1 MNPNQA
7 YNNQLHKEGRLFVIM
22 GLSVMI
28 FVPVIIMIASKTP
41 PNIDQMVIGIG
52 VLSLIYLPGGI
63 VEVAT
68 YSPMLGT
75 TATYLA
81 FITGNLANLKIPC
94 VMNAR
99 SLAKTEINTLENEI
113 VSTLSVVAS
122 TLTTVGIMSM
132 GILLLIPLRPI
143 LSSPVLQPAFN
154 WVVSALFG
162 ALGYKYFKG
171 NLLYVIA
178 PLGLMAILGFLA
190 PKFVIGN
197 LTIIIMIGAVV
208 SGLFAKLIY
217 DKKNKK
223 EVSA

>member
-1 MNPNQA
+1 MKPLLSYQDSMHR
-7 YNNQLHKEGRLFVIM
+7 QGRIFTVL

-28 FVPVIIMIASKTP
+28 SIPILIMLFTGVT
-41 PNIDQMVIGIG
+41 PNIHQMVIGIG

-68 YSPMLGT
+68 YSPILGT

-99 SLAKTEINTLENEI
+99 QIVGTQVGTEENEV
-113 VSTLSVVAS
+113 VSTVSVVAS
-122 TLTTVGIMSM
+122 TLTTVTIMTIGIIM
-132 GILLLIPLRPI
+132 LIPLRPI
-143 LSSPVLQPAFN
+143 LSSEVLQPAFN

-171 NLLYVIA
+171 NLKIVAI
-178 PLGLMAILGFLA
+178 PLLLMVVLAFLL
-190 PKFVIGN
+190 PGFVIGN
-197 LTIIIMIGAVV
+197 ITIVIMVGAVTSV
-208 SGLFAKLIY
+208 LVAKLLY
-217 DKKNKK
+217 DKKLI
-223 EVSA
+223 

>member
-7 YNNQLHKEGRLFVIM
+7 YNNQLHKEGRLFVVM

-28 FVPVIIMIASKTP
+28 LVPVIIMIASKTP

-171 NLLYVIA
+171 NLSYVIA
-178 PLGLMAILGFLA
+178 PLGLMVILGFLA

-208 SGLFAKLIY
+208 SVLFAKLIY

>member
-1 MNPNQA
+1 MK
-7 YNNQLHKEGRLFVIM
+7 NQLSYQDLMHRQGRIFTVL
-22 GLSVMI
+22 GLIVMI
-28 FVPVIIMIASKTP
+28 AVPVLIMVFTGVTP
-41 PNIDQMVIGIG
+41 DIEQMFVGIG

-99 SLAKTEINTLENEI
+99 QIVGTAIGTEENEV
-113 VSTLSVVAS
+113 VSTISVVAS
-122 TLTTVGIMSM
+122 TLTTVIIMTLGI
-132 GILLLIPLRPI
+132 ILLIPLRPI
-143 LSSPVLQPAFN
+143 LSSTALQPAFN

-171 NLLYVIA
+171 NLKIVAI
-178 PLGLMAILGFLA
+178 PLLVMVVLAFLM
-190 PKFVIGN
+190 PTFVIGN
-197 LTIIIMIGAVV
+197 ITIVIMVGAVV
-208 SGLFAKLIY
+208 SVLVAKLLF
-217 DKKNKK
+217 DKKII
-223 EVSA
+223 

>member
-1 MNPNQA
+1 MKPLLSYQDLMHR
-7 YNNQLHKEGRLFVIM
+7 QGRIFTVL

-28 FVPVIIMIASKTP
+28 SIPILIMLFTGVRPDIH
-41 PNIDQMVIGIG
+41 QMVIGIG

-68 YSPMLGT
+68 YSPILGT

-99 SLAKTEINTLENEI
+99 QIVGTQVGTEENEV
-113 VSTLSVVAS
+113 VSTVSVVAS
-122 TLTTVGIMSM
+122 TLTTVAIMTLGI
-132 GILLLIPLRPI
+132 ILLIPLRPI
-143 LSSPVLQPAFN
+143 LSSDVLQPAFN

-171 NLLYVIA
+171 NLKIVAI
-178 PLGLMAILGFLA
+178 PLLLMVVLAFLL
-190 PKFVIGN
+190 PGFVIGN
-197 LTIIIMIGAVV
+197 ITIIIMVGAVTSV
-208 SGLFAKLIY
+208 LVAKLLY
-217 DKKNKK
+217 DKKLI
-223 EVSA
+223 

>member
-1 MNPNQA
+1 MKPLLSYQDLMHR
-7 YNNQLHKEGRLFVIM
+7 QGRIFTVL

-28 FVPVIIMIASKTP
+28 SIPILIMLFTGVT
-41 PNIDQMVIGIG
+41 PNIHQMVIGIG

-68 YSPMLGT
+68 YSPILGT

-99 SLAKTEINTLENEI
+99 QIVGTQVGTEENEV
-113 VSTLSVVAS
+113 VSTVSVVAS
-122 TLTTVGIMSM
+122 TLTTVAIMTLGIIM
-132 GILLLIPLRPI
+132 LIPLRPI
-143 LSSPVLQPAFN
+143 LSSDVLQPAFN

-171 NLLYVIA
+171 NLKIVAI
-178 PLGLMAILGFLA
+178 PLLLMVVLAFLL
-190 PKFVIGN
+190 PGFVIGN
-197 LTIIIMIGAVV
+197 ITIIIMVGAVTSV
-208 SGLFAKLIY
+208 LVAKLLY
-217 DKKNKK
+217 DKKLI
-223 EVSA
+223 

>member
-1 MNPNQA
+1 MKPLLSYQDLMHR
-7 YNNQLHKEGRLFVIM
+7 QGRIFTVL

-28 FVPVIIMIASKTP
+28 SIPILIMLFTGVTP
-41 PNIDQMVIGIG
+41 DIHQMVIGIG

-68 YSPMLGT
+68 YSPILGT

-99 SLAKTEINTLENEI
+99 QIVGTQVGTEENEV
-113 VSTLSVVAS
+113 VSTVSVVAS
-122 TLTTVGIMSM
+122 TLTTVAIMTLGIIM
-132 GILLLIPLRPI
+132 LIPLRPI
-143 LSSPVLQPAFN
+143 LSSDVLQPAFN

-171 NLLYVIA
+171 NLKIVAI
-178 PLGLMAILGFLA
+178 PLLLMVVLAFLL
-190 PKFVIGN
+190 PGFVIGN
-197 LTIIIMIGAVV
+197 ITIIIMVGAVTSV
-208 SGLFAKLIY
+208 LVAKLLY
-217 DKKNKK
+217 DKKLI
-223 EVSA
+223 

>member
-1 MNPNQA
+1 MKPILSYQDRM
-7 YNNQLHKEGRLFVIM
+7 HKQGRIFTIL

-28 FVPVIIMIASKTP
+28 SIPILIMLFTGVT
-41 PNIDQMVIGIG
+41 PNIHQMVIGIG

-68 YSPMLGT
+68 YSPILGT

-99 SLAKTEINTLENEI
+99 QIVGTAIGTEENEV
-113 VSTLSVVAS
+113 VSTISVVAS
-122 TLTTVGIMSM
+122 TLTTVAIMTLGIVM
-132 GILLLIPLRPI
+132 LIPLRPI
-143 LSSPVLQPAFN
+143 LSSELLQPAFN

-171 NLLYVIA
+171 NLKIVAI
-178 PLGLMAILGFLA
+178 PLLLMVVLAFLM
-190 PKFVIGN
+190 PGFVIGN
-197 LTIIIMIGAVV
+197 ITIVIMVGAITSVLV
-208 SGLFAKLIY
+208 AKLLY
-217 DKKNKK
+217 DKKLI
-223 EVSA
+223 

>member
-1 MNPNQA
+1 MNPNQT
-7 YNNQLHKEGRLFVIM
+7 YNNQLHKEGRLFVVM

-28 FVPVIIMIASKTP
+28 LVPVIIMIASKTP

-171 NLLYVIA
+171 NLSYVIA
-178 PLGLMAILGFLA
+178 PLGLMVILGFLA

-208 SGLFAKLIY
+208 SVLFAKLIY

>member
-1 MNPNQA
+1 MKPLLSYQDLMHR
-7 YNNQLHKEGRLFVIM
+7 QGRIFTVL

-28 FVPVIIMIASKTP
+28 SVPILIMLFTGVTP
-41 PNIDQMVIGIG
+41 DIHQMVIGIG

-68 YSPMLGT
+68 YSPILGT

-99 SLAKTEINTLENEI
+99 QIVGTQVGTEENEV
-113 VSTLSVVAS
+113 VSTVSVVAS
-122 TLTTVGIMSM
+122 TLTTVAIMTLGI
-132 GILLLIPLRPI
+132 ILLIPLRPI
-143 LSSPVLQPAFN
+143 LSSDVLQPAFN

-171 NLLYVIA
+171 NLKIVAI
-178 PLGLMAILGFLA
+178 PLLLMVVLAFLL
-190 PKFVIGN
+190 PGFVIGN
-197 LTIIIMIGAVV
+197 ITIIIMVGAVTSV
-208 SGLFAKLIY
+208 LVAKLLY
-217 DKKNKK
+217 DKKLI
-223 EVSA
+223 

>member
-1 MNPNQA
+1 MEKVRS
-7 YNNQLHKEGRLFVIM
+7 YNDLMHRYGRIFMVLGFTVMFMVPFGIMLMTQTPPDLNQL
-22 GLSVMI
+22 
-28 FVPVIIMIASKTP
+28 
-41 PNIDQMVIGIG
+41 VIG
-52 VLSLIYLPGGI
+52 VAALSLIYLPGGI
-63 VEVAT
+63 VEVVT

-99 SLAKTEINTLENEI
+99 KIVGTEIGTPENEV

-143 LSSPVLQPAFN
+143 LSSTLLQPAFN

-171 NLLYVIA
+171 NLKIVII
-178 PLGLMAILGFLA
+178 PLGLMVILGLLL
-190 PKFVIGN
+190 PSFVTGN
-197 LTIIIMIGAVV
+197 ITIIIMVGAITSVLV
-208 SGLFAKLIY
+208 AKLLY
-217 DKKNKK
+217 DKKII
-223 EVSA
+223 A

>member
-1 MNPNQA
+1 MKPLLSYQDLMHR
-7 YNNQLHKEGRLFVIM
+7 QGRIFTVL

-28 FVPVIIMIASKTP
+28 SIPILIMLFTGVTP
-41 PNIDQMVIGIG
+41 AIHQMVIGIG

-68 YSPMLGT
+68 YSPILGT

-99 SLAKTEINTLENEI
+99 QIVGTQVGTEENEV
-113 VSTLSVVAS
+113 VSTVSVVAS
-122 TLTTVGIMSM
+122 TLTTVAIMTLGI
-132 GILLLIPLRPI
+132 ILLIPLRPI
-143 LSSPVLQPAFN
+143 LSSDVLQPAFN

-171 NLLYVIA
+171 NLKIVAI
-178 PLGLMAILGFLA
+178 PLLLMVVLAFLL
-190 PKFVIGN
+190 PGFVIGN
-197 LTIIIMIGAVV
+197 ITIIIMVGAVTSV
-208 SGLFAKLIY
+208 LVAKLLY
-217 DKKNKK
+217 DKKLI
-223 EVSA
+223 

>member
-1 MNPNQA
+1 MNPNQT
-7 YNNQLHKEGRLFVIM
+7 YNNQLHKEGRLFVVM

-28 FVPVIIMIASKTP
+28 LVPVIIMIASKTP

-94 VMNAR
+94 VMNDR

-171 NLLYVIA
+171 NLSYVIA
-178 PLGLMAILGFLA
+178 PLGLMVILGFLA

-208 SGLFAKLIY
+208 SVLFAKLIY